1 MRERYG
7 LERFPADDASHIR
20 DDGGRRRVLRLD
32 DEEGGHPADRAGL
45 LSEAA
50 LRQLHLR
57 SGRRTPDRYRSRWY
71 SKKGGKLS
79 VELTHTR
86 GTMVLEFYTEDD
98 RVLQRW
104 EPGDPL
110 AFTVELPPKTEVW
123 WRADMNHFSGS
134 ICFR

>member
-1 MRERYG
+1 MDWKDFLLMTLLIFGMAAVGVAFCVWMTKKAGIPLTG
-7 LERFPADDASHIR
+7 LGYHEKRFYDNCTSVP
-20 DDGGRRRVLRLD
+20 G
-32 DEEGGHPADRAGL
+32 
-45 LSEAA
+45 
-50 LRQLHLR
+50 